1 MAASGI
7 GRRRGSS
14 GTSLALALAVAATL
28 AACGRPG
35 GGEARS
41 GISFTFEDRAAPGAF
56 LLEGG
61 AVRDRPDGADGLW
74 AAVRGLPR
82 PERALVLNTATG
94 AEVVVALFAASSG
107 PPIRL
112 SNAAADAI
120 GLADAPQA
128 VRITALRRAPRLDTT
143 KGRF

>member
-1 MAASGI
+1 MAASGMR
-7 GRRRGSS
+7 RRRGS
-14 GTSLALALAVAATL
+14 GTSLALAFGVAAAL
-28 AACGRPG
+28 AACGRP

-61 AVRDRPDGADGLW
+61 AVRDRPDGAEGLW

>member
-1 MAASGI
+1 MAASGTR
-7 GRRRGSS
+7 RRRGGGGS
-14 GTSLALALAVAATL
+14 SLALASRRRGGARRL
-28 AACGRPG
+28 RRR
-35 GGEARS
+35 GGEERAG
-41 GISFTFEDRAAPGAF
+41 GISFSFEDRAAPGAF

-61 AVRDRPDGADGLW
+61 AVRDRPEGADGLW

-82 PERALVLNTATG
+82 PERALVVNTATG

-107 PPIRL
+107 PSIRL

-143 KGRF
+143 EGRF